1 MFCNSS
7 SLDLLEQNTYDK
19 YDIQFDGNRYT
30 YNGHNL
36 PRVTEIL
43 SSMLH
48 EDYLMNWAN
57 SIGLYQHKEYEK
69 VLQDA
74 ANKGSYTHESIE
86 NLVKHNKELDIDT
99 IPREYRY
106 SVYNAYMSFKKWWSI
121 VTSKHKVEVLF
132 QEEKLV
138 CEWFGG
144 TLDMLVKIDGV
155 IYLVD
160 FKTSNHPSY
169 KYFLQMGAYQ
179 YMLKLRGIDIDG
191 VIILVLNKN
200 AVSFNEL
207 ILNFIAD
214 INDKLFMDYCQ
225 EAFMSLVYAY
235 YNRLYIQNL
244 YNNKF

>member
-1 MFCNSS
+1 
-7 SLDLLEQNTYDK
+7 
-19 YDIQFDGNRYT
+19 
-30 YNGHNL
+30 
-36 PRVTEIL
+36 
-43 SSMLH
+43 
-48 EDYLMNWAN
+48 
-57 SIGLYQHKEYEK
+57 
-69 VLQDA
+69 
-74 ANKGSYTHESIE
+74 
-86 NLVKHNKELDIDT
+86 
-99 IPREYRY
+99 
-106 SVYNAYMSFKKWWSI
+106 
-121 VTSKHKVEVLF
+121 
-132 QEEKLV
+132 
-138 CEWFGG
+138 
-144 TLDMLVKIDGV
+144 MLVKIDGV